1 MGEIYSEA
9 QIREEGLIYFKGDI
23 LATNVWI
30 NKYALKTK
38 KGDYLELTPDDT
50 LRRIAKEIERAE
62 AKYPNPLSHT
72 KIYNAI
78 KGFQNFIFGGSI
90 LFGLGNNEQVSSL
103 GNCFFIDNGSDSYGG
118 IMNTEES
125 MIQLM
130 KRRGGVGITL
140 EHLRPETSVVN
151 NAAQS
156 STGAVSFMDRF
167 SHGTREVAQDGR
179 RGALMITMHVSHPD
193 IVDFIMKKDDL
204 TKVTGANVS
213 VKVTDEFMEAV
224 EQNDDFILAWPI
236 QKKQPEI
243 REQIPY
249 NSIHILE
256 DGIHVRRVKAREV
269 WNTIINQAH
278 KNAEPGVLFWDN
290 VIKESPADMYADLGF
305 KTLGTNPCGEV
316 PLSPFDSC
324 RLGSVNVFPL
334 VEDPFTK
341 DAQFNWTKLAKNSR
355 LAQRFMDDIVYL
367 EEEKINTIIKKI
379 KSDPEDPKIKR
390 TELET
395 WQKVLKVLKDGRR
408 TGVGMLGVGDSL
420 AAMGLKFGTP
430 EATKFVENISK
441 CIAINSY
448 RETVQL
454 AKERGSFPIWDAD
467 KEAPNPFIRRIISEN
482 FDNKEYKTYLDS
494 GRRNIATLS
503 IAPTGSL
510 AILAQTTSGIEPVFK
525 VYYRRRRKV
534 NPGEDNVKVDFVD
547 ENGDSWE
554 EYNVIHVPFIN
565 WVHTQE
571 PLGLIM
577 ELKESLETLTYEK
590 THDYLKRLPEAS
602 LDELVSKSPWAGSES
617 HDIDYMEKVRMQGAI
632 QKWVDHSISVTHNLP
647 EKITVSEVNDIYFE
661 GWKSGCK
668 GLTIYREGSRTGVL
682 LSKKDEEGEFKET
695 TAPKR
700 GKELPADYYVAKA
713 QGREF
718 AVIIGLKEGK
728 PYEVFAFENPPAS
741 KNTKG
746 KTIKIKKGHYKFVN
760 GEFEIEDVQLA
771 AERVEERTLTLTA
784 SMLLRHGAPVKHVN
798 NVIKKID
805 ENITSFS
812 SVVRRYLSRYIPEE
826 IDLEACPVCG
836 DKLIMQD
843 GCVKCV
849 NPECGYSRC
858 G

>member
-9 QIREEGLIYFKGDI
+9 QIREEGLIYFNGDI

-50 LRRIAKEIERAE
+50 IRRIAKEIERAE
-62 AKYPNPLSHT
+62 NKYPNPLSYK
-72 KIYNAI
+72 KIYESLKN
-78 KGFQNFIFGGSI
+78 FQYFIFGGSI
-90 LFGLGNNEQVSSL
+90 LFGLGNEEQISSL
-103 GNCFFIDNGSDSYGG
+103 GNCFFIDNGADSYGG

-140 EHLRPETSVVN
+140 EHLRPETSIVN

-193 IVDFIMKKDDL
+193 IVAFIMKKDDL
-204 TKVTGANVS
+204 SKVTGANVS

-224 EQNDDFILAWPI
+224 ERDEDFYLAWPI

-256 DGIHVRRVKAREV
+256 NGTHVRRVKAKEV
-269 WNTIINQAH
+269 WNTIVNQAH
-278 KNAEPGVLFWDN
+278 KNAEPGVLFWDS
-290 VIKESPADMYADLGF
+290 VIKNSPADMYADEGF
-305 KTLGTNPCGEV
+305 TTLGTNPCGEV

-324 RLGSVNVFPL
+324 RLGSINVFPL

-341 DAQFNWTKLAKNSR
+341 DAQFNWQKLSQKSR
-355 LAQRFMDDIVYL
+355 LAQRFMDDIVDL
-367 EEEKINTIIKKI
+367 EEEKVKKIIKKI
-379 KSDPEDPKIKR
+379 EEDPEADEIKNN
-390 TELET
+390 ELTT
-395 WQKVLKVLKDGRR
+395 WKKVLEVLIKGRR
-408 TGVGMLGVGDSL
+408 TGVGILGLGDAL
-420 AAMGLKFGTP
+420 AALGIKFGTP
-430 EATKFVENISK
+430 EATKLAGDIQK
-441 CIAINSY
+441 CVALNSY
-448 RETVQL
+448 KESVNL
-454 AKERGSFPIWDAD
+454 AKERGSFPIWNAD
-467 KEAPNPFIRRIISEN
+467 KEAANPFIRRIISDN
-482 FDNKEYKTYLDS
+482 FDNKEYKDYINY
-494 GRRNIATLS
+494 GRRNIANIS

-510 AILAQTTSGIEPVFK
+510 AILGQTTSGIEPVFK

-534 NPGEDNVKVDFVD
+534 NPGEEGVKVAYVD
-547 ENGDSWE
+547 DNGDSWE
-554 EYNVIHVPFIN
+554 EYNVIHYPFIRWYCQQAN
-565 WVHTQE
+565 ENPVGDFKVCHE
-571 PLGLIM
+571 K
-577 ELKESLETLTYEK
+577 LKEMPEEDLDSLV
-590 THDYLKRLPEAS
+590 DR
-602 LDELVSKSPWAGSES
+602 SPWAGSES
-617 HDIDYMEKVRMQGAI
+617 HDIDYLEKVRMQGEI

-647 EKITVSEVNDIYFE
+647 EKISVPEVNKIYFE
-661 GWKSGCK
+661 GWKAGCK
-668 GLTIYREGSRTGVL
+668 GLTIYREGSRSGVL
-682 LSKKDEEGEFKET
+682 LSKKKENSEFKET
-695 TAPKR
+695 NAPKR
-700 GKELPADYYVAKA
+700 PKELEADYYVAKA
-713 QGREF
+713 QGKEF
-718 AVIIGLKEGK
+718 AVIIGLWPNTNK
-728 PYEVFAFENPPAS
+728 PYEVFAFENPPAK

-746 KTIKIKKGHYKFVN
+746 KIIKVRKGHYKFVN
-760 GEFEIEDVQLA
+760 GEFEIPELQLTA
-771 AERVEERTLTLTA
+771 DRVEQKTLCLTA
-784 SMLLRHGAPVKHVN
+784 SMLLRHGAAVKHVN

-805 ENITSFS
+805 ENISSFS
-812 SVVRRYLSRYIPEE
+812 SVVRRYLSRYIPDEM
-826 IDLEACPVCG
+826 DGEACPVCG